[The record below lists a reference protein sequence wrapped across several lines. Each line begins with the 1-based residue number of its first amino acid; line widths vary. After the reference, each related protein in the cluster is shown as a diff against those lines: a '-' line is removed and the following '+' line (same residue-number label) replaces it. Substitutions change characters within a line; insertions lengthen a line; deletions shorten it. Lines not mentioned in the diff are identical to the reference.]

1 MHHDAKA
8 ADLTVVADGEFH
20 PVTEAEV
27 ELIEAYLGDLI
38 PAILL
43 IRDEEE

>member
-1 MHHDAKA
+1 VHHNVKS
-8 ADLTVVADGEFH
+8 ADLTVEAVGEFH
-20 PVTEAEV
+20 PVTDAEV

-43 IRDEEE
+43 IQDEEE